1 MNGPPLPRP
10 KHGTVNET
18 LAASATSGAGLTF
31 VDLAERETF
40 HSYAD
45 VHARARR
52 TAGALRARG
61 VAAGD
66 RVALV
71 FPTSPAFVD
80 CFFGVLLAGAVP
92 VPLYPPV
99 RLGRLAEY
107 LAATSRMIAAAGARL
122 VLADAAARRL
132 LGKAIEASR
141 PALGCL
147 TPEEL
152 GEGGELEAAVGPDEL
167 GLIQFSSGST
177 ADPRPVA
184 LSHASLLAQLAALRA
199 LLPAEGSVPQKGV
212 SWLPLYHDMGLI
224 GCLLQAVYYP
234 GPLVLIP
241 PELFLA
247 KPALWLRAIA
257 RHRAT
262 ISVAPSFAYALCSR
276 KVRDEE
282 LSGADLSSWRH
293 ALCGAEPVSPE
304 SLDDFARRFEPFG
317 FDPRSLR
324 PVYGLAEAALAVTF
338 TPAGRRVRSLR
349 VDPARLAATGDVVA
363 GTRAIAS
370 VGTPVPGTDVE
381 VRDPDGLALEER
393 RVGRIFVRG
402 PSVMAGYF
410 DQPEATASVLSG
422 GWLDTGDLGFVADG
436 ELYVCGREK
445 DVIVIRGANHAPRE
459 FEEGLSDVES
469 VRAGCA
475 VALGFVPDGEDG
487 EQLLVLAERARASG
501 PDDDDE
507 RMIDAIRRAILA
519 RTGIRPHTVRLLAP
533 GTIPR
538 TSSGK
543 LRRGEALRRFLA
555 GELDPP
561 AKVSR
566 LRILLEVLRSAVAFG
581 RFRGVAKGL
590 RVMESKDERLAR

>member
-1 MNGPPLPRP
+1 VNGPPLPRP
-10 KHGTVNET
+10 KHRTVNET

-31 VDLAERETF
+31 VDLTERETF
-40 HSYAD
+40 HPYEEI
-45 VHARARR
+45 HERARR

-61 VAAGD
+61 IAPGD

-80 CFFGVLLAGAVP
+80 CFFGILLAGAVP

-107 LAATSRMIAAAGARL
+107 LVATSRMIVAVGARL
-122 VLADAAARRL
+122 VLADAATRRL

-152 GEGGELEAAVGPDEL
+152 GDGGELEVGVEADGL

-184 LSHASLLAQLAALRA
+184 LTHASLMAQLEALRV
-199 LLPAEGSVPQKGV
+199 LLPAEGVVPQKGV

-247 KPALWLRAIA
+247 RPALWLRAIS

-262 ISVAPSFAYALCSR
+262 ISVAPSFAYALCAR

-293 ALCGAEPVSPE
+293 ALCGAEPVSPDA
-304 SLDDFARRFEPFG
+304 LDHFARRFEPFG
-317 FDPRSLR
+317 FDRRSLR

-338 TPAGRRVRSLR
+338 TSGGREVRSLH
-349 VDPARLAATGDVVA
+349 VDPVRLAAAGEAVD

-381 VRDPDGLALEER
+381 VRDPDGRVLEER

-402 PSVMAGYF
+402 PSMMAGYF
-410 DQPEATASVLSG
+410 EQAAATASVLAG
-422 GWLDTGDLGFVADG
+422 GWLDTGDLGFFADG

-445 DVIVIRGANHAPRE
+445 NVVVIRGANHQPQE
-459 FEEGLSDVES
+459 FEEALTGLEP
-469 VRAGCA
+469 VRTGCA

-487 EQLLVLAERARASG
+487 EQLLVLAERVRGSG
-501 PDDDDE
+501 PAADDSLVV
-507 RMIDAIRRAILA
+507 DAICRAILA

-581 RFRGVAKGL
+581 RVRGNPG
-590 RVMESKDERLAR
+590 S